1 MDDVKAVS
9 AQKWDEAGYRALQAR
24 AADTNL
30 DPVTLLATDYLNHF
44 NEIVMLLELV
54 ADMPDML
61 EDAKAWEP
69 ASYVQ
74 HFQNSGIADKDIA
87 IEAYDYV
94 PPEYR
99 EPFDDTVQLI
109 NSLIARS
116 IVRLDEVVAGG
127 DPDMIR
133 EVATRQSQNIQR
145 LTEAA
150 AGIMHGNSARMA
162 QGDID
167 KIMEA

>member
-1 MDDVKAVS
+1 MDDAKTVPVHE
-9 AQKWDEAGYRALQAR
+9 WDEAGYRALQAR
-24 AADTNL
+24 VAGTNL

-54 ADMPDML
+54 ADMPEML
-61 EDAKAWEP
+61 EDAMAWEP
-69 ASYVQ
+69 VSYVE
-74 HFQNSGIADKDIA
+74 HFKNSGIADKDIA
-87 IEAYDYV
+87 VEAYDYV

-99 EPFDDTVQLI
+99 EPFDDTVELI
-109 NSLIARS
+109 NNLIARS
-116 IVRLDEVVAGG
+116 LDRLDDVVAKG

-167 KIMEA
+167 RIMEA

>member
-1 MDDVKAVS
+1 MDDVKIVS
-9 AQKWDEAGYRALQAR
+9 GQKWDEAGYRAVQAR
-24 AADTNL
+24 AEGTNL

-44 NEIVMLLELV
+44 NEIVMLFELI
-54 ADMPDML
+54 ADMPEML

-69 ASYVQ
+69 VSYVE

-94 PPEYR
+94 PPEFR
-99 EPFDDTVQLI
+99 EPFDDTVHLI

-116 IVRLDEVVAGG
+116 LVRLEDVVADGN
-127 DPDMIR
+127 PDAIR
-133 EVATRQSQNIQR
+133 EIATRQSQNIQR

-150 AGIMHGNSARMA
+150 AGIMHGNSKQMA
-162 QGDID
+162 QADID
-167 KIMEA
+167 RIMEA

>member
-1 MDDVKAVS
+1 MDDAKTVS
-9 AQKWDEAGYRALQAR
+9 EQHWDEIGYRALQTR
-24 AADTNL
+24 AVGTNL

-61 EDAKAWEP
+61 DEAKAWEP
-69 ASYVQ
+69 VSYVE

-87 IEAYDYV
+87 IEAYVFV

-109 NSLIARS
+109 NSLITRS
-116 IVRLDEVVAGG
+116 IVRLDEVVARG

-145 LTEAA
+145 LTETAS
-150 AGIMHGNSARMA
+150 GIMHGNTELMA
-162 QGDID
+162 QSDID
-167 KIMEA
+167 KMMDA